1 MLRRLHFR
9 LNRPAIWAEVSEPR
23 ATEMLFRPLQDP
35 SRVRALG
42 NHSCRPRLVT
52 RLPQA
57 DIECLAVINTSRPR
71 GGAVAI
77 VNGNCDDG
85 SDVVYPW
92 LFTGEIPG

>member
-1 MLRRLHFR
+1 MLRRPRFR
-9 LNRPAIWAEVSEPR
+9 LNRQQYGQKLSEPC

-92 LFTGEIPG
+92 LFTGEISG